1 MSDSRDPLDIGL
13 ADVLPDDVIRT
24 VEELKSHDS
33 PRRRR
38 IFVRS
43 LFALVDGET
52 SMREQCAL
60 FQNRCGYTELSK
72 DEVNGLSRKDFRRFS
87 SNLKFSFGV
96 FARTYGSSHTLD
108 TLSKGYLEFMTAAK
122 IRNRVTHPTT
132 VSDLE
137 IRDHEVGTL
146 REALAWYVDSSR
158 ALLAS

>member
-52 SMREQCAL
+52 AMREQCAL
-60 FQNRCGYTELSK
+60 FQNICGYTE
-72 DEVNGLSRKDFRRFS
+72 
-87 SNLKFSFGV
+87 
-96 FARTYGSSHTLD
+96 
-108 TLSKGYLEFMTAAK
+108 
-122 IRNRVTHPTT
+122 
-132 VSDLE
+132 
-137 IRDHEVGTL
+137 
-146 REALAWYVDSSR
+146 
-158 ALLAS
+158 